1 MHSSQTDFNLVYP
14 VNFLPVV
21 LDGIVLGYIDPK
33 LAKFMVQTLRQLKIR
48 QDVSDDLHASVPM
61 TLEIAYLPPGSTTG
75 ENKTQEGEEE
85 RNYYF
90 PGVFMSSQVSRFVRP
105 V

>member
-14 VNFLPVV
+14 INFLPVV
-21 LDGIVLGYIDPK
+21 LDGIVLGYVDPK
-33 LAKFMVQTLRQLKIR
+33 IAKYMVQTLRQLKIR
-48 QDVSDDLHASVPM
+48 QDVSNDLHASVPM

-75 ENKTQEGEEE
+75 GASKGSDTLGDGEEE

-90 PGVFMSSQVSRFVRP
+90 PGIFMSS
-105 V
+105 